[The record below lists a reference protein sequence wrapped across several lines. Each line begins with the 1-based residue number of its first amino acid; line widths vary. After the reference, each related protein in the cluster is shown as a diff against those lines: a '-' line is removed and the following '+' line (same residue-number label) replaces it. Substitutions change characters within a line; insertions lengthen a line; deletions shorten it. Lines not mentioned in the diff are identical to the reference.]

1 MTQQDEK
8 KAVVVTDP
16 GLLNRTSWTNA
27 SVALTHIKKVRSY
40 GGPWSRLDQTQPW
53 RVLYSMSG
61 WRLLTLCSI
70 EPSHSGHLACPQT
83 HSTPLFSSAFAT
95 IFMIGSK
102 IWGIEFRSTLHSS
115 PLGSGPRAARVDEI
129 ELLVRVVVTGNRSA
143 ARIE

>member
-1 MTQQDEK
+1 MTRGSFQKSGERTERGRSMTQQDEK

-40 GGPWSRLDQTQPW
+40 GGPWSRVDQTQPW
-53 RVLYSMSG
+53 RGLYSMSG

-83 HSTPLFSSAFAT
+83 HSIPLFSSTFAT
-95 IFMIGSK
+95 VHDRIQNMGHRIQK
-102 IWGIEFRSTLHSS
+102 HPCTV
-115 PLGSGPRAARVDEI
+115 PL
-129 ELLVRVVVTGNRSA
+129 
-143 ARIE
+143 